1 MARISVNIRISAKRP
16 MEICFRNRHEY
27 ENEYEYESVTDIPN
41 MILVDVNELVGCTI
55 IESDRIEFE
64 RDWNR
69 EKVLHTICAFAND
82 FDNIGGGYIIIGID
96 EIDGSP
102 ANCIGVNPSRIPGI
116 EHELTE
122 LCNSISPG
130 YSPNLSV
137 EKYHGKDILV
147 LWVPGGER
155 RPYKCP
161 VTPSKKKSDNVERAY
176 YIRVLSNTVRAN
188 RDEEITLVRRA
199 SNTPF
204 DDMVNETASVNDIR
218 RGLVTDFLNRINSR
232 VDYGSMENIDLYRL
246 LRIVRGPSENPRP
259 VNVGLMMFSD
269 DPERFFRNAHIE
281 VVYMPD
287 PTGEDMEETVFRGP
301 LDDQIRNALRYIS
314 GMFIREK
321 VIKLPDQAESL
332 RFFNYPYKAV
342 EETLVNAVYHRDYE
356 IPEPIKVIVR
366 PDRMEIFNRP
376 GPDKNIS
383 DERIE
388 AFDLRSDCYLNNRL
402 GDFLKE
408 LKLTEG
414 RSTGIPRVLKS
425 LEDNGSDPPVYE
437 TDEDRRFL
445 RVIIPIHSG
454 FLPRV
459 ESGSTAPG
467 DAKKN
472 RTSQEIKSLILES
485 LRDNGCQSGRDL
497 AASIGY
503 SSTHNTFRR
512 CVRELM
518 DEGKIEYKYPD
529 NPRDRRQKICLPR
542 QRI

>member
-1 MARISVNIRISAKRP
+1 
-16 MEICFRNRHEY
+16 
-27 ENEYEYESVTDIPN
+27 
-41 MILVDVNELVGCTI
+41 MILVDINELVGCTI

-199 SNTPF
+199 NNTPF

-321 VIKLPDQAESL
+321 VVKLLDQAESL

-454 FLPRV
+454 FLPSA
-459 ESGSTAPG
+459 ESGSTVPG

-542 QRI
+542 QRV